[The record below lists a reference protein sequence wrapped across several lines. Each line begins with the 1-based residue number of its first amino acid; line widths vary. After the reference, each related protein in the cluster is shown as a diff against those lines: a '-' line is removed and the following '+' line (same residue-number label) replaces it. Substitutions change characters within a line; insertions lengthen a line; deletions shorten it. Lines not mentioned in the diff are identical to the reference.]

1 MDIRVHSEKRWIYRQ
16 ACLCMLLVGLLVYN
30 PFIAL
35 ANHGDAGLRMPERHR
50 ATVGSSEMQH
60 FSPVQAENG
69 HVDAVIVEI
78 ARVTVDSQQQYPSR
92 EIEDLVAPRQPERND
107 NLRVRPPPAL

>member
-1 MDIRVHSEKRWIYRQ
+1 
-16 ACLCMLLVGLLVYN
+16 MLLVALLVYN

-60 FSPVQAENG
+60 FSPVQAENA
-69 HVDAVIVEI
+69 HVDAVIVEV
-78 ARVTVDSQQQYPSR
+78 ARVTVDSTKYPSR
-92 EIEDLVAPRQPERND
+92 EIEDLIAPRQPERQD
-107 NLRVRPPPAL
+107 NLWVRPPPAL